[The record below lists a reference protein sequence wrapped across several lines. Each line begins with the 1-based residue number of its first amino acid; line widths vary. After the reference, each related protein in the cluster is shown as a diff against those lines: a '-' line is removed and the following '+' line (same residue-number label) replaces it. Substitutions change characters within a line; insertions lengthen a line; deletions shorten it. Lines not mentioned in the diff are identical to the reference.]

1 MCEATPNAKIAYPY
15 FRNNERGMAVGVL
28 SALFASHSRSAS
40 SASSS
45 SASSSAA
52 SASSSSAAAAAAAA
66 SGGAGCPPVPSHEH
80 LVAQIAQLQ
89 IENRQL
95 ALEKAELEADQSRP
109 SPTKSFGSPD
119 EGSALCAGFK
129 GDPHLAFAHGG
140 RADFRGEHGAIYC
153 FLTTPGLA
161 LNVKTE
167 ESTFLLHNRALTVH
181 GSFITEAR
189 VLL

>member
-1 MCEATPNAKIAYPY
+1 
-15 FRNNERGMAVGVL
+15 MAVGVL

-52 SASSSSAAAAAAAA
+52 SASSSSAAAAAAA

-109 SPTKSFGSPD
+109 SLTKSFGSPD